1 MEKEFRAGSEYD
13 GVEDEAVSEDLFS
26 FETRAQL
33 KEEGSS

>member
-26 FETRAQL
+26 FEMRAQL